1 MEVGLLKMSIKTYNK
16 LVKSGVTLCIL
27 VSTVAVVYLS
37 QYIRTCSPREYV
49 VTVTEKV
56 NYPNYA
62 RGKDMV
68 YGTTLNG
75 EVVKLEDTKESSCSK
90 TVRSGFFNT
99 MEVGKTYR
107 VKTVGAEVLIFSNYR
122 NIVEVGDADT
132 DGGNQ

>member
-1 MEVGLLKMSIKTYNK
+1 MEVGLLKMSTKTYNK
-16 LVKSGVTLCIL
+16 LVKSGVTLGIL
-27 VSTVAVVYLS
+27 ASTLAVVCLS
-37 QYIRTCSPREYV
+37 HYIRTCSPRGYV

-62 RGKDMV
+62 GGKDMI

-122 NIVEVGDADT
+122 NIVEVGDVDT
-132 DGGNQ
+132 DGGNL